1 MANFIV
7 KAFRYR
13 TLKKLPIL
21 NRRKYTSLG
30 DAKNIAFVFNSQE
43 KDIAEAIELLKA
55 RLKVANISYRGF
67 GISFTKDESTN
78 TKLDHDPY
86 IVQILKKETNWLSI
100 PQIEQ
105 AENFYK
111 GEYDIL
117 FDLSLDHSFAIEYS
131 LKRCTSNM
139 VVGFCPERE
148 YLYDICITDKDG
160 EINPNTS
167 VVEYVKHAIQYLTII
182 KSK

>member
-1 MANFIV
+1 MENFIV

-13 TLKKLPIL
+13 TLKKLPNL
-21 NRRKYTSLG
+21 NRRIYTSLG
-30 DAKNIAFVFNSQE
+30 DAKSIAFVFNSQE
-43 KDIAEAIELLKA
+43 MDIAQAIEILKGGLKA
-55 RLKVANISYRGF
+55 ENISYRGL

-78 TKLDHDPY
+78 SKLDHDPY

-105 AENFYK
+105 AETFYK

-117 FDLSLDHSFAIEYS
+117 FDLSLEPSFAIEYS
-131 LKRCTSNM
+131 LKRCASNM

-148 YLYDICITDKDG
+148 YLYDICITDKD
-160 EINPNTS
+160 EESDAKTS
-167 VVEYVKHAIQYLTII
+167 ITEYVKHAIQYLTII